1 MTSEFSFLDRRSA
14 IIQPSFKP
22 VSIKTVS
29 ALLAWIFI
37 CSIVALSP
45 VLADPPTSFGN
56 PAAQTP
62 PAAPNARFGTPFD
75 AGQSVLHL
83 AALLTANDPQP
94 IHAGLK
100 WRVFLEAAEP
110 DASHKLV
117 VESSDATPSL
127 PLPNGTYI
135 VHAGLGL
142 AGATKKVVINGQP
155 ASEKL
160 VLNAGGLRI
169 VGLLG
174 DVPINPSKLSIAIY
188 VPERGNSEA
197 KLVLTNAKAGDVI
210 GLPEGNYHVVSTL
223 LDTTSGT
230 GSGSANTTNSVV
242 GADLHVQAGKLT
254 DANLRHRA
262 AVMTLKL
269 VGAPGGEAMANTAFT
284 ILTPGGDVIRELIG
298 AFPSL
303 VLAEGEYVAI
313 ARHDNKTYQTN
324 FKVSSTIDH
333 DVEVIMK

>member
-1 MTSEFSFLDRRSA
+1 LLVLFPLIRGFLLLFLTLAGMTLA
-14 IIQPSFKP
+14 I
-22 VSIKTVS
+22 
-29 ALLAWIFI
+29 
-37 CSIVALSP
+37 
-45 VLADPPTSFGN
+45 ADPASSFGD
-56 PAAQTP
+56 PAAPAITP
-62 PAAPNARFGTPFD
+62 SAPNARYGAPFD
-75 AGQSVLHL
+75 SSRGVLHL
-83 AALLTANDPQP
+83 TAVLTASDPQP

-100 WRVFLEAAEP
+100 WRVFKEAAEA

-117 VESSDATPSL
+117 AESSDATPSL
-127 PLPNGTYI
+127 PLPDGAYI

-142 AGATKKVVINGQP
+142 AGVTKRVVINGQTV
-155 ASEKL
+155 SEKL

-169 VGLLG
+169 IGLLG
-174 DVPINPSKLSIAIY
+174 DVPINPAKLSIAIY

-197 KLVLTNAKAGDVI
+197 KLVLANAKAGDVI

-223 LDTTSGT
+223 LDTASGT
-230 GSGSANTTNSVV
+230 ASGSATTTNSVV
-242 GADLHVQAGKLT
+242 GADLRVQAGKLT
-254 DANLRHRA
+254 DASLRHRA

-269 VGAPGGEAMANTAFT
+269 VGGPGGEAMANTAFT

-324 FKVSSTIDH
+324 FKVTSTLDR
-333 DVEVIMK
+333 DVEVIAK